1 MADEFWPEFPP
12 DDLPDV
18 GSGEQPRR
26 LGNGDSNRNFGPSPE
41 HGNGGENGARP
52 AAAKGVQLMTFEE
65 YRSSARHSSADFLVS
80 GLMRLG
86 TVIAIG
92 GRPGSGKT
100 ALAVALGQ
108 ALDRGE
114 PFLGRE
120 VKTAAVAYFAIE
132 DANDVANRLEALE
145 ADGVL
150 LVQSAE
156 GIPLTKPT
164 QAKAIIVEIIRQA
177 RQRKP
182 GRPVL
187 VVIDTLRAALGGV
200 SVLEDKFTSPAL
212 NALRELA
219 EAENAVIAIL
229 NHTNRADPKALK
241 GETLESVAALEMIL
255 LPGEGDWFTIHVGK
269 NRSGPG
275 NRQIGRLRLSSV
287 NVGGVEA
294 AVAEEIIADEQPGD
308 SGTKDR
314 KPGANQKLILKILQR
329 EVHASGITY
338 RPYGSDGPQV
348 KAVRE
353 NVLRDAFMELKAG
366 DNRNSKNVAFK
377 RTLDWLLERA
387 EVVRNEDQAGVGMI
401 WFGSRDDETEA
412 MRRQFK
418 VVAED
423 DDWPSGGDK

>member
-1 MADEFWPEFPP
+1 MADEFWPEFP
-12 DDLPDV
+12 DDLPEV
-18 GSGEQPRR
+18 GSREQPQRR
-26 LGNGDSNRNFGPSPE
+26 GNGAGSNRNFGPKPDR
-41 HGNGGENGARP
+41 GNGGKNGSRP
-52 AAAKGVQLMTFEE
+52 VGNGVQLMTFAE
-65 YRSSARHSSADFLVS
+65 YRRSAKYSSADFLVS
-80 GLMRLG
+80 GLVRAG

-100 ALAVALGQ
+100 ALAVALAH
-108 ALDRGE
+108 ALDRGD
-114 PFLGRE
+114 PFLERK
-120 VKTAAVAYFAIE
+120 VKRAAVAYIAIE
-132 DANDVANRLEALE
+132 DAGDVANRLEALE

-150 LVQSAE
+150 LVHSEE
-156 GIPLTKPT
+156 GIPLAKPA
-164 QAKAIIVEIIRQA
+164 QAKAIITEVIRLA
-177 RQRKP
+177 RERKP
-182 GRPVL
+182 GRPVF
-187 VVIDTLRAALGGV
+187 VVLDTLRAALSGT
-200 SVLEDKFTSPAL
+200 SVLEDKVTSPAL

-229 NHTNRADPKALK
+229 NHTNRADPKATK
-241 GETLESVAALEMIL
+241 GETLEAVAALEMIL

-275 NRQIGRLRLSSV
+275 NRQIGRLRFTSV
-287 NVGGVEA
+287 QVGGVEA
-294 AVAEEIIADEQPGD
+294 AIVEEIVVSDEQAGD
-308 SGTKDR
+308 GSKER
-314 KPGANQKLILKILQR
+314 KLGSNQKLILKILQR
-329 EVHASGITY
+329 EVHASGISY

-353 NVLRDAFMELKAG
+353 SVLRDAFMEIKAG
-366 DNRNSKNVAFK
+366 ENRNSKNVAFN

-401 WFGSRDDETEA
+401 WFGSLDDETEA

>member
-1 MADEFWPEFPP
+1 MSRTV
-12 DDLPDV
+12 DDIEEDA
-18 GSGEQPRR
+18 ER
-26 LGNGDSNRNFGPSPE
+26 LDAPSAPTGYRGGSNRTYCPQPDYGD
-41 HGNGGENGARP
+41 GNRETTARP
-52 AAAKGVQLMTFEE
+52 SKGVQLMTFAE
-65 YRSSARHSSADFLVS
+65 YRRSAKYSSADFLVS
-80 GLMRLG
+80 GLVRAG

-100 ALAVALGQ
+100 ALAVALAH
-108 ALDRGE
+108 ALDRGD
-114 PFLGRE
+114 PFLERK
-120 VKTAAVAYFAIE
+120 VKRAAVAYIAIE
-132 DANDVANRLEALE
+132 DAGDVANRLEALE

-150 LVQSAE
+150 LVHSEE
-156 GIPLTKPT
+156 GIPLSKPA
-164 QAKAIIVEIIRQA
+164 QAKAIITEVIRLA
-177 RQRKP
+177 RERKP
-182 GRPVL
+182 GRPVF
-187 VVIDTLRAALGGV
+187 VVLDTLRAALGGT
-200 SVLEDKFTSPAL
+200 SVLEDKITSPAL

-229 NHTNRADPKALK
+229 NHTNRADPKATK
-241 GETLESVAALEMIL
+241 GETLEAVAALEMIL

-275 NRQIGRLRLSSV
+275 NQQIGRLRFTSV
-287 NVGGVEA
+287 QVGGVEA
-294 AVAEEIIADEQPGD
+294 AIVEEIVVSDEQAGD
-308 SGTKDR
+308 DHKDR
-314 KPGANQKLILKILQR
+314 KPGRNQKLILKILQR